1 MEIKN
6 ELEQFILNELMASD
20 EKKSIEPDEDL
31 LMQGIVDSM
40 GVLKLSAFIEEK
52 FSVKVTDIDMVP
64 ENFQSLESLT
74 QFVLS
79 RK

>member
-52 FSVKVTDIDMVP
+52 FSIKVTDIDMVP